1 VLALANR
8 FVLSGQV
15 LVVSVLCLLLSGP
28 VSAQVS
34 PLTQLDELATDV
46 ATVVVVDP
54 FGFAVTTTHDY
65 VFTNK
70 SQERDFAGFT
80 ETIPGDAAVVTAQA
94 GQVSLETGLG
104 LRGGDVTQLFVSFPE
119 PLAPGESA
127 EVRLVLLQEGV
138 VGLPED
144 LDHVSP
150 SLVAIDPFGVGNGTG
165 TVTLHVEIPRGFN
178 LDVIEGWDVVP
189 GDESTTFVRSET
201 VPYEP
206 ATLVASNPDALQR
219 QSVTGLGYPVS
230 VATLLGPEADLAEVV
245 AEVASGLAEWLPVTP
260 TRPVE
265 IRVGW
270 TGDDDVRWV
279 GNDEAT
285 VAVVG
290 INPSEASIARVMAQ
304 VLSAEFA
311 WADES
316 LVGEVA
322 DAVTFA
328 WLETRE
334 FGGGAAIDRTE
345 GWTDPL
351 SSAFRQAGP
360 EGTAAV
366 ISAVVAG
373 ANTYSGPGQAD
384 ADVAA
389 DWRALLDA
397 IENMTDV
404 DVSGRFRAV
413 ASPQY
418 TPAID
423 ARDDARDEYMALEI
437 LGDGWAMP
445 PMLRVPMA
453 EWDFVTFDERRLLV
467 AELIAAHDEF
477 VIVADDEDLALGPYV
492 RGLFEASDST
502 LDAAWAQ
509 LAAEEAAIESV
520 GEALRLVTTERGA
533 FARLG
538 MANINVND
546 ELDRIIEEWEAGD
559 AEDAAHRADALIE
572 TYEGAVGRGTIRL
585 VIPLALLSG
594 LIWLAYL
601 IRRRFHP
608 LAAE

>member
-1 VLALANR
+1 MLALANR
-8 FVLSGQV
+8 FVRSGQV
-15 LVVSVLCLLLSGP
+15 LVVSVLSLLLSGP

-138 VGLPED
+138 VGLPEE

-206 ATLVASNPDALQR
+206 APLVASNPDALQR

-230 VATLLGPEADLAEVV
+230 VATLLGPEADLAKVV
-245 AEVASGLAEWLPVTP
+245 AEVASGLAEWLPATP

-279 GNDEAT
+279 GNHEAT

-351 SSAFRQAGP
+351 SSAFRQVGP
-360 EGTAAV
+360 EGTAGI

-373 ANTYSGPGQAD
+373 ANTYSGSGQAD

-418 TPAID
+418 TPAFD
-423 ARDDARDEYMALEI
+423 ARDDARAEYMALEI

-453 EWDFVTFDERRLLV
+453 EWDFVTFDERRLLA

-477 VIVADDEDLALGPYV
+477 VVVADDEDLALGPYV

-509 LAAEEAAIESV
+509 LAAEEAAIEAV

-559 AEDAAHRADALIE
+559 AEDAAHRAEALIE